1 MAWQPVSYGS
11 GLPGS
16 NIGRQIEGFG
26 EALFQRQQRR
36 QKEERQKQYQMD
48 LEAAGASNDPNAYIN
63 LIAKYPEQASAT
75 KAYQQAAAG
84 AQGAQR
90 QTEFQAALEAASQSD
105 DPNAYA
111 TLALQYPEQSKSIQ
125 GVSEVFA
132 SGQEATQRQ
141 RYATDLEAAFEVG
154 TPEAFTALLRK
165 YPGQR
170 ELTEQFKSQVS
181 DEVRGAEFN
190 RAAQAYSLLEM
201 GNPEAALAVIDESIE
216 AFTNAGQPVPR
227 NYTVMRDTIAAGE
240 IKTAKSGLAFAMTLI
255 DPERSE
261 GMGKAAKERLASLP
275 DLKESEYFPDENL
288 RVDTDVKGNI
298 RVYQEGRLIT
308 DPKEASRLQTKVR
321 AQKQKVEARG
331 NGKRTS
337 YPNGISFVDF
347 DNGDR
352 DVYENGILIP
362 DPVKAAKAVGEAV
375 EAKAAEPLGKKELA
389 AQEDVLR
396 KEWLNVT
403 KDNRAIRNNYDKVR
417 AAAVQDTAA
426 SDLSL
431 VFAFM
436 KILDPTSVVRESE
449 QASATNAAG
458 VPDRIRSLFNRV
470 QKGTR
475 LTPAQR
481 ADFLAR
487 AGDLVRGYQ
496 TSQDEIMA
504 EYQTVSDNRGLNAD
518 NIFVGYQPITEEQLQ
533 ADYTQAA
540 SIATE
545 TDMTAPSAA
554 VSLTPEQLG
563 ALREAGIV
571 TSRLPGGR

>member
-11 GLPGS
+11 GLPGPDIS
-16 NIGRQIEGFG
+16 RSIQGFG

-36 QKEERQKQYQMD
+36 AKEERAR
-48 LEAAGASNDPNAYIN
+48 L
-63 LIAKYPEQASAT
+63 
-75 KAYQQAAAG
+75 
-84 AQGAQR
+84 
-90 QTEFQAALEAASQSD
+90 FQEELQAASQSK
-105 DPNAYA
+105 DPNAFA
-111 TLALQYPEQSKSIQ
+111 SLALRYPEQSKNIQ

-132 SGQEATQRQ
+132 SGQEATRRQ
-141 RYATDLEAAFEVG
+141 AYAKDLEAAFEEG
-154 TPEAFTALLRK
+154 TPEAFTALLRQ
-165 YPGQR
+165 YPGQGK
-170 ELTEQFKSQVS
+170 LTEQFRSQVS
-181 DEVRGAEFN
+181 DEVRASEFN

-201 GNPEAALAVIDESIE
+201 GNPESALAVIDESIE

-227 NYTVMRDTIAAGE
+227 NYTVMRDTIAAGD

-331 NGKRTS
+331 KGKRTS
-337 YPNGISFVDF
+337 YPGGISFVDF

-352 DVYENGILIP
+352 DVYQNGVLVS
-362 DPVKAAKAVGEAV
+362 DPVAAAKAVGQAV

-470 QKGTR
+470 QQGTR
-475 LTPAQR
+475 LTPTQR

-518 NIFVGYQPITEEQLQ
+518 NIFVGYQPITQEQLQ
-533 ADYTQAA
+533 ADVNQAA
-540 SIATE
+540 SIALDREISVTPGG
-545 TDMTAPSAA
+545 TLPLSAEDIA
-554 VSLTPEQLG
+554 ILI
-563 ALREAGIV
+563 EAGIKPD
-571 TSRLPGGR
+571 RLTGGQ